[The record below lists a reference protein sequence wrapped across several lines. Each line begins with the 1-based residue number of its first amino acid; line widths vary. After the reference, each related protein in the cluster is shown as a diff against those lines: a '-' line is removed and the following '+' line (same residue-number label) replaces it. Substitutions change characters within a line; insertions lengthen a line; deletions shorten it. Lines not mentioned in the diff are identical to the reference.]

1 MQVAYSYLR
10 LVNHRSAR
18 EKPTDSL
25 KKFSVILFC
34 VATSFPKF
42 NGRIYKG
49 RLVIITGPFLNI
61 KTKAKR
67 KCVYLIF
74 ITICVYIIYGIIT

>member
-1 MQVAYSYLR
+1 MAVF
-10 LVNHRSAR
+10 
-18 EKPTDSL
+18 T
-25 KKFSVILFC
+25 
-34 VATSFPKF
+34 
-42 NGRIYKG
+42 KG

-74 ITICVYIIYGIIT
+74 ITICVYIIYAGIIT